1 MPLLSDIRARIAP
14 IDLSLALA
22 VFAALYSSATRA
34 KGSLA
39 NDVALAGVHWMV
51 VLLLGTAKLKPSYVR
66 PCDVEVTWLLYGVLF
81 GEMELDAV
89 PAFVAILMS
98 AYAFKLHK
106 RQQRQAEQSI
116 ASAAPL
122 DDPLGDPL
130 GGGAV
135 L

>member
-1 MPLLSDIRARIAP
+1 MPLLSDIRARTSA
-14 IDLSLALA
+14 IDLALLLA

-89 PAFVAILMS
+89 PAFVAMLMS

-106 RQQRQAEQSI
+106 RQQRITQESI
-116 ASAAPL
+116 ASAAP
-122 DDPLGDPL
+122 DGDISGSL
-130 GGGAV
+130 
-135 L
+135 